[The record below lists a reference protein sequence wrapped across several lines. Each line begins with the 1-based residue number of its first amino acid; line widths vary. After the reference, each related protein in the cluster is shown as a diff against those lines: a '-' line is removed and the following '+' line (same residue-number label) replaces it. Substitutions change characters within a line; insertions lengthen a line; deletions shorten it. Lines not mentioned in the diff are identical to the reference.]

1 MSFFKKITFTLAF
14 VAGFLSP
21 GLALADSYGID
32 AAATAA
38 KLPKQVAGQSSV
50 TGVVGSVVAVGL
62 SMISI
67 VFFILILYAGFT
79 WMIARGN
86 AEAVEKS
93 KGIIE
98 GAVIG
103 LIIVMAAYAI
113 TRFVFSSLDSGAPE
127 AAPATAATDAPE
139 PIGAGGVEQ
148 CCITFSGGEIESCTV
163 ITESQ
168 CRTRI
173 GTGSGTWFAQPCSD
187 YVCPN

>member
-1 MSFFKKITFTLAF
+1 MSFFKKITLTLAF

-21 GLALADSYGID
+21 AMALADSYGID

-38 KLPKQVAGQSSV
+38 KLPKQVAGQSTV
-50 TGVVGSVVAVGL
+50 TGVVGSVVSVAL

-67 VFFILILYAGFT
+67 VFFILILYAGFN

-86 AEAVEKS
+86 TEAVEKS

-127 AAPATAATDAPE
+127 AAAPTASSPASATQE
-139 PIGAGGVEQ
+139 PAQ
-148 CCITFSGGEIESCTV
+148 CCITYSGGEIGSCTAV
-163 ITESQ
+163 PRDQ
-168 CRTRI
+168 CAAA
-173 GTGSGTWFAQPCSD
+173 GTSAGVWFAQPCSD

>member
-1 MSFFKKITFTLAF
+1 MPFFKKITFTLAF

-67 VFFILILYAGFT
+67 VFFILILYAGFN

-86 AEAVEKS
+86 TEAVEKS

-113 TRFVFSSLDSGAPE
+113 TRFVFSSLDSGTPE
-127 AAPATAATDAPE
+127 AAPAAATTAGTETAGE
-139 PIGAGGVEQ
+139 PAQ
-148 CCITFSGGEIESCTV
+148 CCITFSGGDIASCTAV
-163 ITESQ
+163 TESQ
-168 CRTRI
+168 CRATI
-173 GTGSGTWFAQPCSD
+173 GTGSGTWFAKPCSD
-187 YVCPN
+187 YVCP

>member
-1 MSFFKKITFTLAF
+1 MSFFKKITLTLAF

-21 GLALADSYGID
+21 AMALADSYGID

-38 KLPKQVAGQSSV
+38 KLPKQVAGQSTV
-50 TGVVGSVVAVGL
+50 TGVVGSVVSVAL

-67 VFFILILYAGFT
+67 VFFILILYAGFN

-86 AEAVEKS
+86 TEAVEKS

-127 AAPATAATDAPE
+127 AAAPTASVLPRAIIQLNPAYKMRIKKTMEIMERATETTLPTTPVTVDCPATCLGSLAAVAAASIP
-139 PIGAGGVEQ
+139 
-148 CCITFSGGEIESCTV
+148 
-163 ITESQ
+163 
-168 CRTRI
+168 
-173 GTGSGTWFAQPCSD
+173 
-187 YVCPN
+187 